1 MKNTFGKLLVGAS
14 MAIGFGAA
22 AANPAQAVSFSY
34 NNPNQIKTYTGGS
47 NGVFIPNNTAA
58 ATNALTDGD
67 VTSNVELWYSDE
79 NPTANVGFTATQGAY
94 SATVTSVTASDWNS
108 FGSQW
113 LGDLLSTYTPF
124 QSVWNSFSANTKSL
138 VTGYFPLLG
147 MGDPNIG
154 NFAFG
159 QNGGVEL
166 KLIGHLD
173 VKSKLST
180 TISTKATESW
190 NGVKS
195 QLSSIPTIP
204 TLPSVP
210 SVPALSTLSTQFS
223 ALSTLLSTLSTQA
236 SVPTVS
242 QITDLS
248 SKIVALP
255 GQIAQL
261 TAIKNSLP
269 ASTLKNQL
277 TTAINNLNTLNSTL
291 QAQTTQLT
299 SFKDVLT
306 LQTTLNGYQGPLQAS
321 EIAKVVTGGQTHYAY
336 SFNPTASGITASDD
350 GVSYNAIYTWNTP
363 GYEAAAVP
371 EPSAIFGVLGV
382 AGILAAKRK
391 LKKVSG

>member
-14 MAIGFGAA
+14 MAIGFGVVAA
-22 AANPAQAVSFSY
+22 TPAQAVSFSY
-34 NNPNQIKTYTGGS
+34 NSPNQIKTYTGGS
-47 NGVFIPNNTAA
+47 DGVFIPNNTAA
-58 ATNALTDGD
+58 ATKALTDGD

-94 SATVTSVTASDWNS
+94 SATVSSVTASDWNT

-124 QSVWNSFSANTKSL
+124 ESVWNSFSANTKSL

-154 NFAFG
+154 NFEFG

-180 TISTKATESW
+180 TISSKASESW

-195 QLSSIPTIP
+195 QLSQLPTLQ

-210 SVPALSTLSTQFS
+210 ALPALSTLSTQFS

-236 SVPTVS
+236 SLPTLS

-248 SKIVALP
+248 SKIEALP
-255 GQIAQL
+255 NQISQL
-261 TAIKNSLP
+261 TAIRDAVTTP
-269 ASTLKNQL
+269 AAVKTQL
-277 TTAINNLNTLNSTL
+277 TTRINVLNILNSTL

-306 LQTTLNGYQGPLQAS
+306 LQTTLNGYQGLLQAS
-321 EIAKVVTGGQTHYAY
+321 EIAKVVTGGQTYYAY

-363 GYEAAAVP
+363 GYKTTP
-371 EPSAIFGVLGV
+371 EPSAIFGILGV
-382 AGILAAKRK
+382 AGIFAAKRK
-391 LKKVSG
+391 LKKASA